1 MLNQFLTLRN
11 LTIESVI
18 MVMSKSD
25 EETLHTNLGMMFP
38 TLMLRKS
45 MTTGAVTQ

>member
-1 MLNQFLTLRN
+1 
-11 LTIESVI
+11 

-25 EETLHTNLGMMFP
+25 EEALDTNLGLMFP

-45 MTTGAVTQ
+45 MTTGTVTHWYLFGDVCLFE